1 MDGHPS
7 DELSVEQWQDLLLE
21 AEDVTDF
28 LDEFVRTL
36 AAALGDGTDGVWC
49 AVTVLRMNKP
59 ATVSASDHRATVLDE
74 LQYAFRD
81 GPCLTAIR
89 EHTVV
94 HVEDTRTDDR
104 WPLYLRTAAAQGVGT
119 TLGVPIRLDGE
130 ARAGLNLYA
139 GRAHALDAA
148 AVEVIGR
155 EVGRA
160 SKSLRLALRLAAHRE
175 VAQDLAAAMS
185 SRTTIDLAVGILMGR
200 HRCTQREAF
209 ELLRTASN
217 HRNQPVREIAAQ
229 LVAEVNGGPAE
240 TEFQV

>member
-74 LQYAFRD
+74 LQYSFRD

-94 HVEDTRTDDR
+94 HVEDTRTSAPAMLPR
-104 WPLYLRTAAAQGVGT
+104 RS
-119 TLGVPIRLDGE
+119 VPG
-130 ARAGLNLYA
+130 
-139 GRAHALDAA
+139 GR
-148 AVEVIGR
+148 
-155 EVGRA
+155 
-160 SKSLRLALRLAAHRE
+160 
-175 VAQDLAAAMS
+175 
-185 SRTTIDLAVGILMGR
+185 
-200 HRCTQREAF
+200 
-209 ELLRTASN
+209 
-217 HRNQPVREIAAQ
+217 
-229 LVAEVNGGPAE
+229 GGPACG
-240 TEFQV
+240 TGSRSGTWRG